1 MRRQS
6 GQKHDFKYT
15 IGVVVLE
22 QIYPAVYIYHEI
34 YQRFRGFALAI
45 IPAYLEAAFLWW
57 IFEKLE
63 NEKRFFFFI
72 ILNNE
77 TRTLNVFSSPV
88 FCWKPLQ

>member
-45 IPAYLEAAFLWW
+45 IPSYLEAAFL
-57 IFEKLE
+57 
-63 NEKRFFFFI
+63 
-72 ILNNE
+72 
-77 TRTLNVFSSPV
+77 
-88 FCWKPLQ
+88 